1 MNTGDIGNICKD
13 SRQGKHKQA
22 CHSEN
27 QEVIAHVETLVTLV
41 TRVNIA
47 NVETLVT
54 LVTKVAIA
62 NVETLVTFVTKVAT
76 AKVETLV
83 TLVTKVV
90 IRDVETVVTL
100 VTQTALITFLTPKS
114 HKVFTQSV
122 SYSSP
127 FAEAVEFCR
136 QRSVQKFPK

>member
-1 MNTGDIGNICKD
+1 MNAGDIGNICKD

-41 TRVNIA
+41 TRVTIA

-54 LVTKVAIA
+54 L
-62 NVETLVTFVTKVAT
+62 VTKVAT

-100 VTQTALITFLTPKS
+100 VTQKALITFLTPKS